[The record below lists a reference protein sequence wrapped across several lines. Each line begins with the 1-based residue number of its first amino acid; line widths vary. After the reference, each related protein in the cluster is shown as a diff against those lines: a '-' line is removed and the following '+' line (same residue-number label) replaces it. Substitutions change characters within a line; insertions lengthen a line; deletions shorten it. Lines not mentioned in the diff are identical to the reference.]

1 MIIIGVTGNTGAG
14 KSTVSTIIKNNT
26 GAFIIDADQIARQMM
41 VPGEE
46 YFDEVIKLF
55 GNDILFNRKEKH
67 KGKIN
72 YSKLAMLLF
81 NDAEKREKMNK
92 ITFKYVGKKTKELIL
107 ENQDREVIVLDFPL
121 LYEGKFE
128 KICNCVI
135 GVIAEEETKI
145 ARITERDRITN
156 AQALSRLNV
165 QINEEE
171 LKEKADYIVDNS
183 GYVRYITL
191 VNNVVKL
198 IHKIKKDEEENK
210 KTKK

>member
-81 NDAEKREKMNK
+81 NDAENREKMNK

-198 IHKIKKDEEENK
+198 IHKIKKDEEEKK